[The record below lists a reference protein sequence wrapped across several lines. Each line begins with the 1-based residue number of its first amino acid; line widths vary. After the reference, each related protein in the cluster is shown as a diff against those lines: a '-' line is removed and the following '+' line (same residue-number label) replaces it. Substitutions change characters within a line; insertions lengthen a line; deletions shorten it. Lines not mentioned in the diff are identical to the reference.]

1 VEHVNIMAYTI
12 IMWIYYLISACV
24 LALLAW
30 NFVRE
35 KKSVNDML
43 LYLLVM
49 IPLVL
54 RLLRV
59 K

>member
-1 VEHVNIMAYTI
+1 MNI
-12 IMWIYYLISACV
+12 IMILYYLITAYLVVILS
-24 LALLAW
+24 W

-35 KKSVNDML
+35 KKSVNDL
-43 LYLLVM
+43 ILILLVLT
-49 IPLVL
+49 PLVL

>member
-1 VEHVNIMAYTI
+1 MGAITI
-12 IMWIYYLISACV
+12 FYYLLSLY
-24 LALLAW
+24 LAVILVW

-35 KKSVNDML
+35 RKSVNDL
-43 LYLLVM
+43 ILILLVL

-54 RLLRV
+54 RLLRI

>member
-1 VEHVNIMAYTI
+1 MPLVMIACYF
-12 IMWIYYLISACV
+12 ISAFLLV
-24 LALLAW
+24 LLAA

-35 KKSVNDML
+35 KKNREDLV

-49 IPLVL
+49 IPLIL

>member
-1 VEHVNIMAYTI
+1 MAYTI
-12 IMWIYYLISACV
+12 IMWIYYLISAFV
-24 LALLAW
+24 LALLIW

-54 RLLRV
+54 RILRI

>member
-1 VEHVNIMAYTI
+1 MPF
-12 IMWIYYLISACV
+12 IMWIYYLISAYV
-24 LALLAW
+24 LAMLIW

-35 KKSVNDML
+35 KKSLNDAV

-49 IPLVL
+49 IPLIL
-54 RLLRV
+54 RLLRI

>member
-1 VEHVNIMAYTI
+1 MPL
-12 IMWIYYLISACV
+12 IMWIYYLITAFI
-24 LALLAW
+24 LGMLIW

-35 KKSVNDML
+35 KKSLNDAV

-49 IPLVL
+49 VPLIL
-54 RLLRV
+54 RLLRI

>member
-1 VEHVNIMAYTI
+1 MNVVMAL
-12 IMWIYYLISACV
+12 YYLITAFLV
-24 LALLAW
+24 VLLAW

-35 KKSVNDML
+35 KNKVNDMI
-43 LYLLVM
+43 LYLLVLV
-49 IPLVL
+49 PLVL

>member
-1 VEHVNIMAYTI
+1 MAHVIMVAY
-12 IMWIYYLISACV
+12 YV
-24 LALLAW
+24 LCAFLAGILAW

-35 KKSVNDML
+35 KKSREEL
-43 LYLLVM
+43 WLSLLVM
-49 IPLVL
+49 VPLVL